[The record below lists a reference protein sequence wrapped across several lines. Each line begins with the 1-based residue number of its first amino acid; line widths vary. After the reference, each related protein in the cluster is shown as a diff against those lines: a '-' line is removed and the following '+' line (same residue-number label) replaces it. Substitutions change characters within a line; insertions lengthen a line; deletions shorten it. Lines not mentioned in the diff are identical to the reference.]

1 MPNIN
6 LDDAYILDETGAQVD
21 KVTGLFTK
29 DEGTTSGEKAFAQL
43 NIGTA
48 GSNRNLLDNPW
59 FTVNQRNFTTST
71 GVNNFYS
78 VDRWYIARGT
88 GTISKT
94 SNGITINGVGA
105 SRETTFQQ
113 MIDCGDLTGRTVTLS
128 VNDGG
133 TIRQITGTVPARTTS
148 NNIFIWFTLRDG
160 VSAFLYAM
168 ATSSAYAYMFQ
179 LQVNAGYTLDLRAV
193 KLELGSVSTLANDAP
208 PDYGKELA
216 KCQYYFRRWSSPSGS
231 SAIGLAL
238 AVGTTNANFAL
249 LSSLRASGSAT
260 ISFSGLV
267 LSDGTDHAVTNVTV
281 AGAGD
286 GATMRLLLTSTDLTA
301 YRAYTCQISA
311 GGHLDVSK
319 DL

>member
-59 FTVNQRNFTTST
+59 FTVNQRGITSGT
-71 GVNNFYS
+71 SNEYPA
-78 VDRWYIARGT
+78 DRWVATYGAGGMTWVRNADGSITATPTNTSNHADIYQVLEQSLVTWLSGKT
-88 GTISKT
+88 VTVSVLLADGTILSGT
-94 SNGITINGVGA
+94 NMFSATGNRTFVSETVGSGRVDITWSYTNRFFRVQNYYA
-105 SRETTFQQ
+105 
-113 MIDCGDLTGRTVTLS
+113 
-128 VNDGG
+128 G
-133 TIRQITGTVPARTTS
+133 TPIKA
-148 NNIFIWFTLRDG
+148 
-160 VSAFLYAM
+160 A
-168 ATSSAYAYMFQ
+168 
-179 LQVNAGYTLDLRAV
+179 

-208 PDYGKELA
+208 PEYAGELA